1 MNKKIFSAICALS
14 CAVLFEFIIIICLI
28 NSQETIIK
36 TTKVET
42 IKEVPVEVEVVVEK
56 EIEKEVIVEVE
67 VKPKYTYEVTSVER
81 EMLARLVYQ
90 EANIESLECQKAV
103 ASVVINRWKNG
114 YWGNSLSDVIY
125 AKGQF
130 TPAYLLPKTTP
141 TEINYQ
147 AVDEVLK
154 NGVTLPSYVMYFRA
168 NYHFNWNGYKPYTSI
183 DHTYFGYM
191 EKDKK

>member
-28 NSQETIIK
+28 NSQETTIK
-36 TTKVET
+36 TIKVET
-42 IKEVPVEVEVVVEK
+42 IKEVPIEVEVVVEK

-67 VKPKYTYEVTSVER
+67 VKPKYAYEVTSVER

-103 ASVVINRWKNG
+103 VSVVINRWQSG
-114 YWGNSLSDVIY
+114 YWGDTLEDVIY

-130 TPAYLLPKTTP
+130 TPAYLLPETTP
-141 TEINYQ
+141 TETNYL

-154 NGVTLPSYVMYFRA
+154 NGVTLPPAIFYFRA
-168 NYHFNWNGYKPYTSI
+168 NYHFNWNGYVPYKKI
-183 DHTYFGYM
+183 DRTCFGYL
-191 EKDKK
+191 EKDWK

>member
-1 MNKKIFSAICALS
+1 MNKKIFSAICMLS
-14 CAVLFEFIIIICLI
+14 CAVLIEFIIIICLI
-28 NSQETIIK
+28 NSPKVIVEEKQ
-36 TTKVET
+36 VET
-42 IKEVPVEVEVVVEK
+42 IKEVPVEVEVIVER
-56 EIEKEVIVEVE
+56 EIEKEVVVEVE
-67 VKPKYTYEVTSVER
+67 VKPKYTYEITSVER

-90 EANIESLECQKAV
+90 GANIESLACQKAI
-103 ASVVINRWKNG
+103 ASVVINRWKSG
-114 YWGNSLSDVIY
+114 YWGDSLTDVVY

-130 TPAYLLPKTTP
+130 TPAYLLPETTP
-141 TEINYQ
+141 TETNYQ